1 MHWRLFTPAGLRGDA
16 DRVHRPLGLSAQQ
29 KQGAFS
35 PPSRTLN
42 LGQGAGPW
50 MFSLERSVE
59 HDLVVFP

>member
-1 MHWRLFTPAGLRGDA
+1 MLIERTDLA
-16 DRVHRPLGLSAQQ
+16 LSAQH

-35 PPSRTLN
+35 PPSRTLS

-50 MFSLERSVE
+50 MFSLEQSVG